1 MEAERVMNGDFEN
14 FKEQV
19 RSTADMVEIISG
31 YVPLKRKGQN
41 YWGCCPFHGEKTPSF
56 SVNPGKSMFYCFGCH
71 EGGDIFKFIMKIENC
86 SFMEALKL
94 LAARYGIPI
103 PEKQKTAA
111 EIAREK
117 QRDSIYSANELASKF
132 FQACLT
138 KTAHGEPAL
147 AYLAG
152 RGISRE
158 IIASFGIGYALN
170 NFTALVTSLGK
181 RGCQPQV
188 LEAAGLAAQGRGGYY
203 DKFRNRVIIP
213 IRDARGRI
221 VGFGGRVL
229 DNSTPKYLNTAET
242 QWFNKRRLLFGLDI
256 ALKAIRKSGKA
267 VVVEG
272 YMDAISLH
280 AAGFDNV
287 VASMGTAFSQEQAK
301 LLQRLAEEVIFCYD
315 SDSAGRKASVRAVSI
330 AREVGLKVRIAGVP
344 DGKDPDEYVRQH
356 GKDAF
361 EKVLAA
367 AQNGIDFQIDETIL
381 QNNVANLAGK
391 VEAVSNILPF
401 LLECK
406 NEIEASEHIRRLAQ
420 RLTIDEGLIAEEYRK
435 AARKGG
441 RQQAVQLQVMPEE
454 KSAGV
459 GQQAE
464 ELLLRLLL
472 EQPQLCD
479 ECSMDV
485 QEIGFENAVLAQ
497 LFERLC
503 ELGIGYTTDKLNN
516 ILDDAA
522 QTALA
527 RILAHQLPEGDS
539 DKLLQDCLRQMRRLR
554 LEKEYEKH
562 RLLADEYERSADE
575 RFLGELMES
584 QRIKNEIKKLYGN

>member
-1 MEAERVMNGDFEN
+1 MNGDFEN

-31 YVPLKRKGQN
+31 YVPLKKKGQN

-86 SFMEALKL
+86 SFMDALKL
-94 LAARYGIPI
+94 LAGRYGIPI

-117 QRDSIYSANELASKF
+117 QRESIYSANELASKF

-272 YMDAISLH
+272 YMDAISLY

-301 LLQRLAEEVIFCYD
+301 LLQRLADEVIFCYD

-330 AREVGLKVRIAGVP
+330 AREAGLKVRIAGVP

-441 RQQAVQLQVMPEE
+441 RQQAGQLQVVPEE

-479 ECSMDV
+479 ACSMDV
-485 QEIGFENAVLAQ
+485 KEIGFDNAVLAQ

-527 RILAHQLPEGDS
+527 RILAHQLPEGDT

>member
-1 MEAERVMNGDFEN
+1 MNGDFEN

-94 LAARYGIPI
+94 LAGRYGIPI

-117 QRDSIYSANELASKF
+117 QRESIYSANELASKF

-188 LEAAGLAAQGRGGYY
+188 LEAAGLAAQGRSGYY

-280 AAGFDNV
+280 AADFDNV

-301 LLQRLAEEVIFCYD
+301 LLQRLADEVIFCYD

-330 AREVGLKVRIAGVP
+330 AREAGLKVRIAGVP

-441 RQQAVQLQVMPEE
+441 RQQAGQLQVMPEE

-527 RILAHQLPEGDS
+527 RILAHQLPEGDT

>member
-1 MEAERVMNGDFEN
+1 MNGDFEN

-31 YVPLKRKGQN
+31 YVPLKKKGQN

-86 SFMEALKL
+86 SFMDALKL
-94 LAARYGIPI
+94 LAGRYGIPI

-138 KTAHGEPAL
+138 KTAYGEPAL

-152 RGISRE
+152 RGIGKE
-158 IIASFGIGYALN
+158 IIAGFGIGYALN
-170 NFTALVTSLGK
+170 NFTALVSSLAK

-188 LEAAGLAAQGRGGYY
+188 LEAAGLAARGRDGYY

-256 ALKAIRKSGKA
+256 ALKAIRKSGRA

-301 LLQRLAEEVIFCYD
+301 LLQRLADEVIFCYD

-330 AREVGLKVRIAGVP
+330 AREAGLKVRIAGVP

-356 GKDAF
+356 GSAAF
-361 EKVLAA
+361 AQVLAA

-381 QNNVANLAGK
+381 QNNIANLAGK
-391 VEAVSNILPF
+391 V
-401 LLECK
+401 
-406 NEIEASEHIRRLAQ
+406 
-420 RLTIDEGLIAEEYRK
+420 
-435 AARKGG
+435 
-441 RQQAVQLQVMPEE
+441 
-454 KSAGV
+454 
-459 GQQAE
+459 
-464 ELLLRLLL
+464 
-472 EQPQLCD
+472 
-479 ECSMDV
+479 
-485 QEIGFENAVLAQ
+485 
-497 LFERLC
+497 
-503 ELGIGYTTDKLNN
+503 
-516 ILDDAA
+516 
-522 QTALA
+522 
-527 RILAHQLPEGDS
+527 
-539 DKLLQDCLRQMRRLR
+539 
-554 LEKEYEKH
+554 
-562 RLLADEYERSADE
+562 
-575 RFLGELMES
+575 
-584 QRIKNEIKKLYGN
+584 

>member
-1 MEAERVMNGDFEN
+1 MNGDFEN

-31 YVPLKRKGQN
+31 YVPLKKKGQN

-86 SFMEALKL
+86 SFMDALKL
-94 LAARYGIPI
+94 LAGRYGIPI

-117 QRDSIYSANELASKF
+117 QRESIYSANELASKF

-203 DKFRNRVIIP
+203 DKFRNRVI

-301 LLQRLAEEVIFCYD
+301 LLQRLADEVIFCYD
-315 SDSAGRKASVRAVSI
+315 SDNAGRKASVRAVSI
-330 AREVGLKVRIAGVP
+330 AREAGLKVRIAGVP

-441 RQQAVQLQVMPEE
+441 RQQAGQLQVMPEE

-479 ECSMDV
+479 ACSMDV

-527 RILAHQLPEGDS
+527 RILAHQLPEGDT